1 MHALRSYIR
10 DSDQQGL
17 LAYLRVGWWLNSMFL
32 FHPHVQLQMK
42 MFEMGCV
49 FSSSE
54 MFNKDHMAIFSLEE
68 TQFIT
73 GFFLIFNLGSFT
85 ENKELFWYAER
96 CCYETFTK

>member
-1 MHALRSYIR
+1 
-10 DSDQQGL
+10 
-17 LAYLRVGWWLNSMFL
+17 
-32 FHPHVQLQMK
+32 
-42 MFEMGCV
+42 
-49 FSSSE
+49 

-96 CCYETFTK
+96 YYRSPVLQNTF